1 MKCSEVQNKLQT
13 TIDND
18 STEPVDRALKQHLQQ
33 CPACVEEWRLIREA
47 QELLAT
53 TPVLETPPQF
63 ASAWRQAIRQAA
75 VPESNL
81 LTKLWERLKTKPLLP
96 AFGGAALILIAVA
109 FLQYS
114 RPMAQN
120 LTQAPQVADKVMAL
134 KAAPATEPQA
144 ESMQLRQAGSY
155 TVEIISFGPRDK
167 QVQRLARDFRAA
179 REAGSFYAM
188 RKTATPLS
196 QFTGLTE
203 QEAHDLKQSLEKAGA
218 TVSIHNEVNP

>member
-1 MKCSEVQNKLQT
+1 MKCSEVQNKLQA
-13 TIDND
+13 TIDNGL
-18 STEPVDRALKQHLQQ
+18 TEPVDLALKQHLQQ
-33 CPACVEEWRLIREA
+33 CHACTEEWRLSCEA
-47 QELLAT
+47 QELLST
-53 TPVLETPPQF
+53 TPELETPPQF
-63 ASAWRQAIRQAA
+63 ASAWRQTIRQAT

-81 LTKLWERLKTKPLLP
+81 LTKILERLKTKPLLP
-96 AFGGAALILIAVA
+96 AFGGVVLMLFVLA

-120 LTQAPQVADKVMAL
+120 LAPVPQAADKVMAL
-134 KAAPATEPQA
+134 KAAPETELQA
-144 ESMQLRQAGSY
+144 GSAQERQAGSY
-155 TVEIISFGPRDK
+155 TVEIISFGPQDK

-188 RKTATPLS
+188 RKTETPLS

-218 TVSIHNEVNP
+218 TVSIHHEVNP